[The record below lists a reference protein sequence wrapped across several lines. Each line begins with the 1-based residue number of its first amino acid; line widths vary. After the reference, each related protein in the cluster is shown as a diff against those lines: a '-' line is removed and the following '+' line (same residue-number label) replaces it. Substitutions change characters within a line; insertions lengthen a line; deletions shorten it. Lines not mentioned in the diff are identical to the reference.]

1 MIHKERIKNLNEF
14 RSMDAHRGD
23 YILYWMQASVRT
35 HWNHALEYAIETA
48 NKMQKPLLT
57 VFGLTSD
64 FPEANSRHYRF
75 LIEGLRHVKNELEDM
90 GVIFSIQL
98 NDPPSAVLKYSDDA
112 SLVITDRGYLEIQKK
127 WYDELK
133 ASIDCPLIQVE
144 NNVIVPV
151 ETASN
156 KEEYSAGT
164 FRPKITRKLK
174 YFMKPVHP
182 KTLKVNSLDID
193 IESVD
198 PDLDKLLKKLGLKDE
213 MTPSIFQGGTKEAIK
228 IFEKFL
234 SEKLECFEKF
244 RNDPVRNCLSNMS
257 PYLHFGHISPL
268 YLAYKASKAGKC
280 PNFLEEL
287 IVRRELSINFVHY
300 NDNYYTIKSLPGWAY
315 NTLMEHASDPR
326 EYEYELKEFENA
338 ETHDKYW
345 NAAQK
350 EMVITGKMH
359 GYMRMYWG
367 KKILEWT
374 EHPEK
379 AYKIALHLNNKY
391 EIDGRDPNGFAGVAW
406 CFGKHDRAWGER
418 KIFGKVRYMNDRGLK
433 RKFKIQEYVN
443 RIEAIE
449 EQHP

>member
-1 MIHKERIKNLNEF
+1 
-14 RSMDAHRGD
+14 MDTTHGD
-23 YILYWMQASVRT
+23 YILYWMQASVRA

-75 LIEGLRHVKNELEDM
+75 LIEGLLHVKNELEKR
-90 GVIFSIQL
+90 GVAFSIQL
-98 NDPPSAVLKYSDDA
+98 DKPPSTVLKYSDDA
-112 SLVITDRGYLEIQKK
+112 SLVITDKGYLEIQKR

-133 ASIDCPLIQVE
+133 KYINCPLIQVE
-144 NNVIVPV
+144 SNVIVPV
-151 ETASN
+151 EIASN
-156 KEEYSAGT
+156 KEEYSART

-174 YFMKPVHP
+174 YFMKPVYP
-182 KTLKVNSLDID
+182 RTLKVNSLDID
-193 IESVD
+193 IESAD
-198 PDLDKLLKKLGLKDE
+198 PDPDKLMKKLGVKDE

-228 IFEKFL
+228 LFEKFL

-257 PYLHFGHISPL
+257 PYLHFGQISPL
-268 YLAYKASKAGKC
+268 YLAYKASKAGRC
-280 PNFLEEL
+280 TRFLEEL
-287 IVRRELSINFVHY
+287 IVRRELSMNFVCY
-300 NDNYYTIKSLPGWAY
+300 NKNYYKINSLPKWAY

-326 EYEYELKEFENA
+326 EYEYGLKEFEKG

-350 EMVITGKMH
+350 EMVLTGKMH

-379 AYKIALHLNNKY
+379 AYEIALHLNNKF

-418 KIFGKVRYMNDRGLK
+418 RIFGKVRYMNDRGLE

-443 RIEAIE
+443 RIETIE
-449 EQHP
+449 TQQL

>member
-14 RSMDAHRGD
+14 RSVDNQRGD

-48 NKMQKPLLT
+48 NKMQKPLIA

-64 FPEANSRHYRF
+64 FPGANSRHYQF
-75 LIEGLRHVKNELEDM
+75 LIEGLLSVKNELKDR
-90 GVIFSIQL
+90 GVILSIQF
-98 NDPPSAVLKYSDDA
+98 DEPPSAVLKYSDDA
-112 SLVITDRGYLEIQKK
+112 SVIITDRGYLEIQKR

-133 ASIDCPLIQVE
+133 TSVDCPLIQVE
-144 NNVIVPV
+144 SNVIVPV

-164 FRPKITRKLK
+164 FRPKITRKLE
-174 YFMKPVHP
+174 YFMKPLQP
-182 KTLKVNSLDID
+182 RTLKVNSFDID
-193 IESVD
+193 VESAAPNHEKVM
-198 PDLDKLLKKLGLKDE
+198 KKLGLKDG
-213 MTPSIFQGGTKEAIK
+213 MTPSIFHGGTKEAIK
-228 IFEKFL
+228 LFNEFL
-234 SEKLECFEKF
+234 SEKLECYEKF
-244 RNDPVRNCLSNMS
+244 KNNPVKNCLSNMS

-268 YLAYKASKAGKC
+268 YLACKISRVGGC
-280 PNFLEEL
+280 PRFLEEL
-287 IVRRELSINFVHY
+287 IVRRELSMNFVHY
-300 NDNYYTIKSLPGWAY
+300 NDNYSTIRSLPEWAY
-315 NTLMEHASDPR
+315 TTLMEHASDPR
-326 EYEYELKEFENA
+326 EYEYSLKELENA
-338 ETHDKYW
+338 ETHDEYW

-374 EHPEK
+374 DHPEK
-379 AYKIALHLNNKY
+379 AYDIALYLNDKY

-418 KIFGKVRYMNDRGLK
+418 EIFGKVRYMNDRGLE
-433 RKFKIQEYVN
+433 RKFRIQEYVE

-449 EQHP
+449 DHFP